1 MPKVRPLVGLRYL
14 DPAGSPEALLAPPY
28 DVIDQAQAAQLR
40 SRSPWN
46 AVRLVLPEGE
56 GETRYQNAS
65 RLLREWIQNG
75 ILGRD
80 PEAVYA
86 YRQTFRWSG
95 AEQPVSRVGLFAELR
110 LSPFSDA
117 EVLAHEETHAGP
129 KKDRLAL
136 MLECRTQLSPVFL
149 IARDPDGHLQKLLG
163 QATATAGEP
172 VLAAETDDG
181 VHHELWRIDD
191 PDLRNAACEAA
202 SARPLMVADGHH
214 RYETALAASELLSDL
229 VKSNYLLTFIVSEKD
244 PGLRIL
250 PTHRVLSG
258 QPGTST
264 QPVWSQ
270 TLATDF
276 AVETINDSGTPE
288 PDLLPGE
295 EEMIVIVP
303 GRETIRIKPTAAAC
317 ESAELTAVTRRISAA
332 VFDRLVLRPHFG
344 MTADE
349 AASRSLLSYHRLAE
363 DAVREAGRV
372 AGGAAFIL
380 PPVSLNDVW
389 AEAEAGRRMP
399 PKTTYFEPKVP
410 SGLLFRPLEE

>member
-1 MPKVRPLVGLRYL
+1 MPELRPLVGLRYL

-28 DVIDQAQAAQLR
+28 DVIDEAQAAQLR
-40 SRSPWN
+40 NRSPWN
-46 AVRLVLPEGE
+46 AVRLILPEGD
-56 GETRYQNAS
+56 GEVRYQNAS
-65 RLLREWIQNG
+65 RLLREWTQEG

-86 YRQTFRWSG
+86 YRQTFRWNSG
-95 AEQPVSRVGLFAELR
+95 DEPVSRVGLFAELR
-110 LSPFSDA
+110 LTPFSDR

-136 MLECRTQLSPVFL
+136 TLECRTQLSPVFL
-149 IARDPDGHLQKLLG
+149 IARDPEGNLQRLLG
-163 QATATAGEP
+163 QATAGEP
-172 VLAAETDDG
+172 VLVARTDDG

-191 PDLRNAACEAA
+191 PDLRDAACEAA

-214 RYETALAASELLSDL
+214 RYETALAAAELLSDL
-229 VKSNYLLTFIVSEKD
+229 VKSRYLLTFVVGETD

-250 PTHRVLSG
+250 PTHRVLAS
-258 QPGTST
+258 QPDAMP
-264 QPVWSQ
+264 QDAWSE

-276 AVETINDSGTPE
+276 AVGTISDSGPRET
-288 PDLLPGE
+288 DLLPGA

-303 GRETIRIKPTAAAC
+303 GQETIRIKATREAC
-317 ESAELTAVTRRISAA
+317 ERAELTTVTRRISAA

-363 DAVREAGRV
+363 DAAREAGRV